1 MKQTKI
7 EWRKATELELQNGAS
22 EMIKVSEVEIEVPD
36 IVEEKTDLSK
46 IDIDSLTDEQ
56 IIKLKERFSRL

>member
-7 EWRKATELELQNGAS
+7 EWRKATAEELLAGSS
-22 EMIKVSEVEIEVPD
+22 EMIKVSEEEIDVPD
-36 IVEEKTDLSK
+36 IVEEKIDISN

-56 IIKLKERFSRL
+56 ILKLKARFGL

>member
-7 EWRKATELELQNGAS
+7 EWRRATKEELKKGS
-22 EMIKVSEVEIEVPD
+22 TEMIKVSEEEIEIPD
-36 IVEEKTDLSK
+36 IVEEKVDITA

-56 IIKLKERFSRL
+56 ILKLKARFGL